1 MTLVCCL
8 SDWPRQLRAGGA
20 EDAAGTEGEGAA
32 DDEGRSRGA
41 QLTQTAELP
50 TAKQRAQTRHYFHSI
65 YMENL

>member
-20 EDAAGTEGEGAA
+20 EDPAGTEGEGAA

-50 TAKQRAQTRHYFHSI
+50 TAKQGA
-65 YMENL
+65 